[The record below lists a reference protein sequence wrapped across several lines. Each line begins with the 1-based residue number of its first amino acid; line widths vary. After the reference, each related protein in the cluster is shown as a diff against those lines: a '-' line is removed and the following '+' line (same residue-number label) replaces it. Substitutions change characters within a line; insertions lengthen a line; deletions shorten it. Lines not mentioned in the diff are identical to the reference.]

1 MNWYIEAFKHYFDFD
16 GRASRKAYW
25 MFILFNII
33 AAVIAGTIDAVLGTT
48 LFSPLYNL
56 AVLIPSLAL
65 LVRRFHDLDRSAWNL
80 LWLLLP
86 LIGGII
92 VLVMTVLRGTEG
104 PNNYGEDP
112 YAMPVEGNEPPSCD
126 CGCPKDQ

>member
-25 MFILFNII
+25 MFALFNFL
-33 AAVIAGTIDAVLGTT
+33 AFVVAYVIDLVLGTT
-48 LFSPLYNL
+48 LFTPLYNL

-65 LVRRFHDLDRSAWNL
+65 LVRRFHDRDRSAWNL
-80 LWLLLP
+80 FWVLLP
-86 LIGGII
+86 FIGGIVI
-92 VLVMTVLRGTEG
+92 FVMTVQRGTEG

-112 YAMPVEGNEPPSCD
+112 YAIPVESNEPPSCG
-126 CGCPKDQ
+126 CGCA